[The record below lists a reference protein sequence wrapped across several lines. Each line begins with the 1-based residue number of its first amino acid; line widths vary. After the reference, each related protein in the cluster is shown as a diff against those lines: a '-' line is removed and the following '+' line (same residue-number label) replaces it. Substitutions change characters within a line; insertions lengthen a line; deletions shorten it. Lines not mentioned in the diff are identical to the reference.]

1 MPQSSTHAK
10 APIINGSPILSS
22 SPLDKDLFFVGN
34 CSNDTEFAL
43 QIETG
48 HRLTLFTYFFF
59 LFNAEIFDFSALILR
74 YYTVYILSALSFKW
88 SVRFTTPF
96 YILLERDRKK
106 SEATKNFVNSVS
118 LLDCARWD
126 FPGKSFLCTWQD
138 YRITFLT
145 LKCPTIRKS
154 PFFIPSSL
162 FLSRL

>member
-59 LFNAEIFDFSALILR
+59 FSMPKSLTFRPWFWDTIQ
-74 YYTVYILSALSFKW
+74 YTSALSFKW

-106 SEATKNFVNSVS
+106 FEATKNFVNSVS